1 MKTHVRVVK
10 GVGKLNCVTSANGE
24 RFLLL
29 GDCLRAVEVL
39 LNSYDSLRGYENFR
53 VRVRDTV
60 DQTLAHR
67 RI

>member
-1 MKTHVRVVK
+1 MKTYVRVVK

-29 GDCLRAVEVL
+29 GDGLRAVEVL